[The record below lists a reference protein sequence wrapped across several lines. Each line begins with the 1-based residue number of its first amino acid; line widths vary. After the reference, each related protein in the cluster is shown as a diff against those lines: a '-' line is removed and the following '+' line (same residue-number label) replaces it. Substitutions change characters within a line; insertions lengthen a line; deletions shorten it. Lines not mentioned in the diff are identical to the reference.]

1 MEGVKLRAVNDG
13 RLVLYENI
21 STVFKRVED
30 NGTSVAKTN
39 LENGPAVLPPPLF
52 ACRRMVFA
60 KLEKVAGNRNRTG
73 NLGNALN
80 VRDIGVGRKLVQSV
94 GGDEDGNEIEIMVGQ
109 HGPSSADVKSR

>member
-1 MEGVKLRAVNDG
+1 MGF
-13 RLVLYENI
+13 I
-21 STVFKRVED
+21 
-30 NGTSVAKTN
+30 
-39 LENGPAVLPPPLF
+39 LPPPLF

-80 VRDIGVGRKLVQSV
+80 VRDIGVGRKLMDVSACTQPGRTYSWYLVQSV